1 MGLVTGTV
9 SPEDLGLCRVVMGI
23 EAAAR
28 GMSESGGMA
37 RVVPGDRIRHA
48 GTASTNVRF
57 GERLSEYRGRLP
69 GLRHFRDGSRF
80 HSG

>member
-57 GERLSEYRGRLP
+57 GDDPVVTSPIGRWSPRTVEFADEQL
-69 GLRHFRDGSRF
+69 
-80 HSG
+80 